1 MAIKKLRNITIS
13 GRGIYYFAF
22 LYYYVI
28 SFLRFTTFT
37 PIISINLLNRLSYLA
52 IVLLL
57 LKIYV
62 FDGLEL
68 KSQLIYSVIIF
79 LAFLSWRNSQAVDI
93 LVYTLFILGAKNVD
107 FYTIISYFFKIG
119 VIMLLLTVVY
129 SQFGIIKDS
138 IYIRGNFSRHS
149 MGINYPT
156 DFAAHIFSLILAYFY
171 LYFKRITWR
180 SYLGVVII
188 SMIMYALTQARLD
201 VIVSLLTIPVMMI
214 AKRAYK
220 KNSFSKVIASFYWI
234 VAPTFSYITVISAI
248 FYSANNHLFRI
259 VNNLVSKRLE
269 ISHLAFEKYGISLF
283 GRRVI
288 EHGFGGNQGFKQFYQ
303 SGMSGG
309 YFYIDS
315 SFIRLA
321 IIYGLIMLL
330 FVIIVVTLIGMRS
343 VSVQGYCLAG
353 IMLLLTVSCIIEQ
366 HILDISYNPFLVAF
380 LASNAYYCNLE
391 D

>member
-1 MAIKKLRNITIS
+1 MAIKRLRNMTIS
-13 GRGIYYFAF
+13 GRKIYYFAF

-37 PIISINLLNRLSYLA
+37 PIISINLLNRLSYLV

-57 LKIYV
+57 LKIYI
-62 FDGLEL
+62 FDDLQL
-68 KSQLIYSVIIF
+68 KNQLIYSVVIF

-93 LVYTLFILGAKNVD
+93 LAYSLFILGAKNVD
-107 FYTIISYFFKIG
+107 FRAIINYFFKIG
-119 VIMLLLTVVY
+119 VIMLVLTVIY

-138 IYIRGNFSRHS
+138 IYIRGDFLRHS

-171 LYFKRITWR
+171 LYFKKITWR
-180 SYLGVVII
+180 SYLGVAII
-188 SMIMYALTQARLD
+188 SIVMYTLTQARLD
-201 VIVSLLTIPVMMI
+201 AIVSLLTIPVMAI
-214 AKRAYK
+214 AKRAYE
-220 KNSFSKVIASFYWI
+220 KNSLGKVIASFYWI
-234 VAPTFSYITVISAI
+234 VAPILSYVTVVSAI
-248 FYSANNHLFRI
+248 FYSANNHLFQI
-259 VNNLVSKRLE
+259 VNNVVSKRLE

-330 FVIIVVTLIGMRS
+330 FVIIVMTLIGMRS

-353 IMLLLTVSCIIEQ
+353 IMLLLTFSCVIEQ
-366 HILDISYNPFLVAF
+366 HILDISYNPFLVAL